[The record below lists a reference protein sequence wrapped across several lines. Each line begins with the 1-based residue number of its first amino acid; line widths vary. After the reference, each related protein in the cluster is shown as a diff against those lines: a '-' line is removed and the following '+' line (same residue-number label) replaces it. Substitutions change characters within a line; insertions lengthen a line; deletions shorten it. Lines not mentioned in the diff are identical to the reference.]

1 MSPTLTYVYCLVRS
15 PRRPS
20 LRGIP
25 DPLPGASAV
34 RVLEIPAGG
43 PPKAGHYGR
52 RVRLQPDQ
60 GLWLIVSSVPEADY
74 GQASLER
81 GLQRLE
87 WVGTRAMAHEAV
99 IEHFLSAAA
108 VLPMQL
114 FTLFTSDERAV
125 DHVVRDRRRLA
136 PILSRIDRQHEW
148 GVRLTWDE
156 AAARQTIEKTH
167 GAGRAGKAGGARGAS
182 VSGASYLER
191 KRDLLDV
198 NRVQLKAA
206 RAEADRLF
214 RVMKREA
221 SAARRRTETEKAAPG
236 SRLLLDAAFLV
247 PARQGGAFRA
257 ALRQKTKGLK
267 ASGLDVSLT
276 GPWPPYNFI

>member
-1 MSPTLTYVYCLVRS
+1 M
-15 PRRPS
+15 
-20 LRGIP
+20 
-25 DPLPGASAV
+25 
-34 RVLEIPAGG
+34 RVLEIPDRRPA
-43 PPKAGHYGR
+43 KGR
-52 RVRLQPDQ
+52 PTTVGRDLTPR
-60 GLWLIVSSVPEADY
+60 LWLIVCSVPQREY

-99 IEHFLSAAA
+99 IEHFLSASA

-114 FTLFTSDERAV
+114 FTLFISDERAIE
-125 DHVVRDRRRLA
+125 HVARDRRRLA
-136 PILSRIDRQHEW
+136 PILSRIDGRHEW

-156 AAARQTIEKTH
+156 AAARKTVEKKH
-167 GAGRAGKAGGARGAS
+167 RPSAA
-182 VSGASYLER
+182 SGADYLAR

-206 RAEADRLF
+206 RAEAERLF
-214 RVMKREA
+214 RAMTREA

-247 PARQGGAFRA
+247 PARQGGAFRT
-257 ALRQKTKGLK
+257 ALRRKAKGLK
-267 ASGLDVSLT
+267 DQGLDLSLT

>member
-1 MSPTLTYVYCLVRS
+1 M
-15 PRRPS
+15 
-20 LRGIP
+20 
-25 DPLPGASAV
+25 PGGSAV
-34 RVLEIPAGG
+34 RVLEVPPAG
-43 PPKAGHYGR
+43 R
-52 RVRLQPDQ
+52 ESRPD
-60 GLWLIVSSVPEADY
+60 LWLIVSSVPEREY
-74 GQASLER
+74 GAASLER

-99 IEHFLSAAA
+99 IEHFLSASA

-136 PILSRIDRQHEW
+136 PILSRIDGRHEW

-156 AAARQTIEKTH
+156 AAARTAVEKKH
-167 GAGRAGKAGGARGAS
+167 GAGKAGGAGRASGAGKARG

-198 NRVQLKAA
+198 NRVQLAAA

-214 RVMKREA
+214 RAMSREV

-257 ALRQKTKGLK
+257 ALRRKAKGLGAK
-267 ASGLDVSLT
+267 GLDLSLT